1 MFKCWSQTICSFGS
15 AVQSKQRIINKI
27 AGSEKNLWLCSESIK
42 WKSTSGSLKTQSHLY
57 KKKKKNI
64 KKKWNQFPQGELC
77 CQKLFIFTSC
87 YHSFVCEVFLLALLS
102 QHESLWVTQRGSGME
117 ANLGCML
124 LWDLSSGATSA
135 FLTVHIPGSLSFSAS
150 LWRKFISWKY
160 IAATWDLTHRC
171 LIFKQFSLSKVLLCI
186 CCVLN
191 FPLYT
196 LANEG
201 QQHDKI
207 RVQQVVAAVTD
218 GS

>member
-57 KKKKKNI
+57 KKKKRTSRKNEI
-64 KKKWNQFPQGELC
+64 NFPRVSCVAKSCSYSHPVIILLCVRCFYWLCSVSMNHCEWHKGE
-77 CQKLFIFTSC
+77 
-87 YHSFVCEVFLLALLS
+87 VE
-102 QHESLWVTQRGSGME
+102 W
-117 ANLGCML
+117 NLGCML

>member
-1 MFKCWSQTICSFGS
+1 MKINIWVSEDSKPFTQKKSRKNEINFPRVSCVALVCSTLS
-15 AVQSKQRIINKI
+15 AKSCSYSHPVIILLCVRC
-27 AGSEKNLWLCSESIK
+27 SYWLCSVSMN
-42 WKSTSGSLKTQSHLY
+42 H
-57 KKKKKNI
+57 
-64 KKKWNQFPQGELC
+64 
-77 CQKLFIFTSC
+77 
-87 YHSFVCEVFLLALLS
+87 
-102 QHESLWVTQRGSGME
+102 WVTQRGSGME

-160 IAATWDLTHRC
+160 SAATWDLTHRC

-186 CCVLN
+186 CCPLN

-201 QQHDKI
+201 QQRDKI
-207 RVQQVVAAVTD
+207 RVQQVVAAITD